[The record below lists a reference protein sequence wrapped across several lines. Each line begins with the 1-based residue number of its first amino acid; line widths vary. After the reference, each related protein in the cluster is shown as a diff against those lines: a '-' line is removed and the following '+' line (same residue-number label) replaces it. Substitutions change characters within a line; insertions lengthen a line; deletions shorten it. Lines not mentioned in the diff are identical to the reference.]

1 MGFPGGLD
9 SKESA
14 CSAGDLGLIPW
25 VGKILWRR
33 EWLDTLVILAWRIL
47 WTEEPGELQA
57 MVGSQS
63 WTRLSDQHFHFY
75 FTVLYNLMPKLFC
88 FKILFSLASKAH
100 FYNNLISPVSF
111 PLKKVRAEYYVCTN

>member
-1 MGFPGGLD
+1 MDFPGGLD

-33 EWLDTLVILAWRIL
+33 EWLDTLVILAWRIP

-63 WTRLSDQHFHFY
+63 WTRLSD
-75 FTVLYNLMPKLFC
+75 
-88 FKILFSLASKAH
+88 
-100 FYNNLISPVSF
+100 
-111 PLKKVRAEYYVCTN
+111 